1 MKLAIY
7 AKSGVGSI
15 ELVSAS
21 SLKASGKMSL
31 EFVPYQL
38 IKLWETIEA
47 DGMSDTTMSITAFW
61 KYLDELNKRHAEGGI
76 DGYSDKYRLAPKA
89 CLKYYFDLKKSEG
102 PKRQRLFSGIHY
114 KLDLANANK

>member
-7 AKSGVGSI
+7 AKSGIGSI
-15 ELVSAS
+15 EIVSAS
-21 SLKASGKMSL
+21 ALKAAGRFPL
-31 EFVPYQL
+31 EETPYQL

-47 DGMSDTTMSITAFW
+47 DGMSDKTLSITSFW
-61 KYLDELNKRHAEGGI
+61 KYLDELNKRHADGGI

-102 PKRQRLFSGIHY
+102 PKRQRLFGGIHY
-114 KLDLANANK
+114 KLDLANPSK